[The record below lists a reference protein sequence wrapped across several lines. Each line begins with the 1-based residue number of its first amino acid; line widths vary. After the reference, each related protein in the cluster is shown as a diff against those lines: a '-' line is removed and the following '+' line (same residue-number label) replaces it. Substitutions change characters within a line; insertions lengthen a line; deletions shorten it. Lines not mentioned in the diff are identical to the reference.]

1 MVESADTRDLKSL
14 AGNGVRVQVPPAA
27 PRRRGLRIVRDGVFF
42 FKANAISHSLR
53 RSSFPQK
60 VTLASPVRLQARSQ
74 RLWLATNLLR
84 VRLRC
89 MGAFS
94 SPIIPLGPDL
104 RSADLRSAIRDELPA
119 FFVVW
124 LDREQTDKS
133 PLCSHTCCRR
143 TCCRR
148 TCGRQ
153 FVTSCRLFLL
163 CGSTGSGRQ
172 LNAVYFFRFSSGG

>member
-84 VRLRC
+84 GRLRC
-89 MGAFS
+89 MGGFS
-94 SPIIPLGPDL
+94 SPIIPLGP
-104 RSADLRSAIRDELPA
+104 DLRSAIRDELPA

-133 PLCSHTCCRR
+133 PLCSQTCGRR
-143 TCCRR
+143 TCGRR

-153 FVTSCRLFLL
+153 FVTSCRLLFCL
-163 CGSTGSGRQ
+163 CSP
-172 LNAVYFFRFSSGG
+172 A